1 MDKLNGLLRFLD
13 LVEKAELTYTLQKD
27 KDSVL
32 VSIAVDEGRLQVYFT
47 GDGEILLYRLEDGKL
62 VSCGAEILE
71 GLFQTLSW

>member
-32 VSIAVDEGRLQVYFT
+32 VSIAVDDGRLQVYFT

-62 VSCGAEILE
+62 VSCGSEILE

>member
-32 VSIAVDEGRLQVYFT
+32 VSIAVDDGRLQVYFT

-71 GLFQTLSW
+71 GLLQTLSC